1 MSIGFPSPSVTSL
14 DQIDLEISLAYIALG
29 AVRTAWVRCPTGEN
43 ARKAEEAQADVDR
56 LLDLRLLVRS

>member
-1 MSIGFPSPSVTSL
+1 MSTSVTSL
-14 DQIDLEISLAYIALG
+14 DQIDLEIALAYIALG

-56 LLDLRLLVRS
+56 LLELRFAAQS